1 MLRDMNDLGNNH
13 IRNCLRR
20 HRRARGFTQQDV
32 AAILGLKSANM
43 ISRWENGSCLPST
56 TNLLKLAAIYRTMVD
71 ALYIDLL
78 RALKTDLLER
88 ERSVLPHD
96 D

>member
-1 MLRDMNDLGNNH
+1 MNEQKNNY
-13 IRNCLRR
+13 IQNCLRK
-20 HRRARGFTQQDV
+20 HRKARGLSQRDV
-32 AAILGLKSANM
+32 AAILGLKCASLV
-43 ISRWENGSCLPST
+43 SRWENGACLPSA